1 MSDTEKNHATVICD
15 FIDDGYTH
23 EATIEAEADSNGP
36 LVFSY
41 RPALPEQVS
50 KLIDANAN
58 DEDYMRLA
66 INMLAKLVLS
76 WDLKDRHGA
85 VVKINRDNIAKV
97 NRKLLVKIIDQVFF
111 KVAATEAALKN

>member
-23 EATIEAEADSNGP
+23 GATIEAEAESNGP
-36 LVFSY
+36 LTFTY

-58 DEDYMRLA
+58 DEEYMRLA

-76 WDLKDRHGA
+76 WDLKDRQGA
-85 VVKINRDNIAKV
+85 VVKINRDNLARV
-97 NRKLLVKIIDQVFF
+97 NRKLLIKIIDQVFF
-111 KVAATEAALKN
+111 KVPVEDSLKN